1 VVSGV
6 GCFERRADSIDL
18 GRHLTKGFVSSHAP
32 VAHSNV
38 GHHTPYI
45 RGSAINRKRS
55 IVGAAGF
62 LVAGLWLGPV
72 STSAIAAPAAS
83 GPELFAQHKC
93 DTCHSVAA
101 AGIEAKVKVDKM
113 KGPDLGGYKDTHGPG
128 VLLQYQR
135 QEIELDG
142 MKHTKKYSGTPE
154 DFDAILAWL
163 GGLKAAE

>member
-1 VVSGV
+1 M
-6 GCFERRADSIDL
+6 
-18 GRHLTKGFVSSHAP
+18 
-32 VAHSNV
+32 
-38 GHHTPYI
+38 
-45 RGSAINRKRS
+45 NRKRS
-55 IVGAAGF
+55 IVSAAGF

-72 STSAIAAPAAS
+72 GTSAIAGPAAS
-83 GPELFAQHKC
+83 GSELFVQHKC

-113 KGPDLGGYKDTHGPG
+113 KGPDLGGYKDTKGPG

-142 MKHTKKYSGTPE
+142 KKHKKKYEGTSE

-163 GGLKAAE
+163 AGLKKAE